1 LSRKTGIVDINS
13 DSLSELMPIKQEL
26 RSGNSS
32 IFENTGV
39 EQCKNRCSLNKSCSV
54 ASISKEKLCSHYM
67 GSELGIWK
75 TFQIVKGSQWFAKL
89 KTNGTYT
96 IHIN

>member
-1 LSRKTGIVDINS
+1 M
-13 DSLSELMPIKQEL
+13 MPIKQEL

-39 EQCKNRCSLNKSCSV
+39 EQCKNLCSLNRSCSV
-54 ASISKEKLCSHYM
+54 ASISKEKLCYHYM
-67 GSELGIWK
+67 GSKLGIWK
-75 TFQIVKGSQWFAKL
+75 TFQIVKGSRWFAKL

>member
-1 LSRKTGIVDINS
+1 LSCKTGIVDINS
-13 DSLSELMPIKQEL
+13 ESLSEMMPIKQEL
-26 RSGNSS
+26 RSGISS

-39 EQCKNRCSLNKSCSV
+39 EECKNLCSLNRSCSV
-54 ASISKEKLCSHYM
+54 ASISKEKFCNHYM

-96 IHIN
+96 IYIN